1 MASANLRWEDN
12 LPWEDRDIVSLST
25 RESRPTIAQRAGSR
39 AAARG
44 FVETLRLPVVAA
56 PMFIVS
62 TPALVI
68 AQCKAGIVGSIPALN
83 ARPKEMLKDWIAEIK
98 EALSDHDRLNPD
110 SPCAPFAINQIAHR
124 TNDRLDHDMDVI
136 VEAQVPIVIVSLAA
150 PENIISAVHSY
161 GGMVFND
168 VINARHAI
176 KCAEAGVD
184 GLIAVSA
191 GAGGHTGTISP
202 FALIDEIRDFWDGSL
217 GLGGAIATGRGIFAA
232 QVLGADF
239 AYIGSAFIVAD
250 EANAQPRYKQ
260 MVLEATAEDI
270 VTSDRLTGVK
280 ANFMRKS
287 LLAAGLDPA
296 VLAQAGPTNKA
307 FGEDGNSYKA
317 WRDVWS
323 AGHGTGAAKRLR
335 PAAEIVEDLSRQYA
349 AARQRMCK

>member
-1 MASANLRWEDN
+1 
-12 LPWEDRDIVSLST
+12 VSDALST
-25 RESRPTIAQRAGSR
+25 RDSLPTIARLRGSR
-39 AAARG
+39 AAAKD
-44 FVETLRLPVVAA
+44 FLAALRLPVVGS

-98 EALSDHDRLNPD
+98 DALSVHDRLCPD
-110 SPCAPFAINQIAHR
+110 APCAPFAINQIAHR
-124 TNDRLDHDMDVI
+124 TNDRVDHDMYVI
-136 VEAQVPIVIVSLAA
+136 AEAQVPIVIVSLAA
-150 PENIISAVHSY
+150 PENILSAVHSY
-161 GGMVFND
+161 GGLVFND
-168 VINARHAI
+168 VVNVRHAI

-202 FALIDEIRDFWDGSL
+202 FALVEEIREFWDGPL
-217 GLGGAIATGRGIFAA
+217 GLGGAIATGRGILAA
-232 QVLGADF
+232 RVLGADF
-239 AYIGSAFIVAD
+239 AYVGSAFIVAD
-250 EANAQPRYKQ
+250 EANAQPGYKQ
-260 MVLEATAEDI
+260 MVLETTAEDI
-270 VTSDRLTGVK
+270 ITSDRLTGVK

-296 VLAQAGPTNKA
+296 VLSREGPAQRG

-323 AGHGTGAAKRLR
+323 AGHGTGAVKRLR
-335 PAAEIVEDLSRQYA
+335 PVAEIVEELARQYA
-349 AARQRMCK
+349 EARQRMCG

>member
-1 MASANLRWEDN
+1 
-12 LPWEDRDIVSLST
+12 VSDSLAT
-25 RESRPTIAQRAGSR
+25 PRELRPTTCQRLGSR
-39 AAARG
+39 AAAGG
-44 FVETLRLPVVAA
+44 FVEILRLPVVAS

-83 ARPKEMLKDWIAEIK
+83 ARPKEMLKDLIAEIK
-98 EALSDHDRLNPD
+98 EGLSAHDRLHPD

-124 TNDRLDHDMDVI
+124 TNNRLDHDMYVI
-136 VEAQVPIVIVSLAA
+136 AEAQVPIVIVSLAA
-150 PENIISAVHSY
+150 PENILNAVHSY
-161 GGMVFND
+161 GGLVFND
-168 VINARHAI
+168 VVNARHAI

-184 GLIAVSA
+184 GLIAISA

-202 FALIDEIRDFWDGSL
+202 FALVEEIREFWDGPL
-217 GLGGAIATGRGIFAA
+217 GLGGAIATGRGILAA
-232 QVLGADF
+232 QALGADF

-250 EANAQPRYKQ
+250 EANAQPGYKQ

-270 VTSDRLTGVK
+270 ITSDRLTGVK

-296 VLAQAGPTNKA
+296 VFAHEGPAKKG

-317 WRDVWS
+317 WREVWS

-335 PAAEIVEDLSRQYA
+335 PAAEIVEELARQYA
-349 AARQRMCK
+349 AARQRICN

>member
-1 MASANLRWEDN
+1 
-12 LPWEDRDIVSLST
+12 VSDSLTT
-25 RESRPTIAQRAGSR
+25 RELRPTIAQRLGSR

-44 FVETLRLPVVAA
+44 FVESLRLPVVAS

-68 AQCKAGIVGSIPALN
+68 AQCKSGIVGSIPALN

-98 EALSDHDRLNPD
+98 EALAAHDRLCPD

-124 TNDRLDHDMDVI
+124 TNDRLDQDMYVI
-136 VEAQVPIVIVSLAA
+136 AEAQVPIVIVSLAA
-150 PENIISAVHSY
+150 PENILSAVHSY
-161 GGMVFND
+161 GGLVFND
-168 VINARHAI
+168 VVNTRHAT

-202 FALIDEIRDFWDGSL
+202 FALVEEIREFWDGPL
-217 GLGGAIATGRGIFAA
+217 GLGGAIATGRGILAA
-232 QVLGADF
+232 QVIGADF
-239 AYIGSAFIVAD
+239 AYVGSAFIVAD
-250 EANAQPRYKQ
+250 EANAQPGYKQ
-260 MVLEATAEDI
+260 MVLEAVADDI

-296 VLAQAGPTNKA
+296 ALLRDGPAQRE
-307 FGEDGNSYKA
+307 FGEHGNSYKA

-323 AGHGTGAAKRLR
+323 AGHGTGATKRLR
-335 PAAEIVEDLSRQYA
+335 PAAEIVEELARQYA
-349 AARQRMCK
+349 EARQRICV